1 MSIRRRDVKIS
12 APIPIPQEGADGPGL
27 LHASDQPK
35 VASSQ
40 SIRDS
45 QSSAFR
51 SPPLQTCGMS
61 SYHNSQHSISTA
73 ASRESNTQR
82 RRGSAL
88 KSVMRKIFTRARRS
102 QMGEGETHA
111 GEQFQATKIK
121 RADPDMGPEN
131 GTFITVHDSIRTHG
145 SPPPQ
150 DKASSPRIHRPP
162 KSSERSRFH
171 NYSLQIPTKGPR
183 RRATLPSLLLSDEEA
198 RETVVPIVHSSTT
211 VAASDSGSIHLDG
224 RLRTRSIQANR
235 RSRSA
240 SSLKDASQRTIS
252 STPWRWCSEDI
263 NFWKSSVL
271 DIEQDISP
279 RPATNTATVA
289 PVKEEIG
296 PTEMSG
302 LEHMSDAD
310 REPQPQS
317 ESESESVPEPE
328 PVTEPVIEPEPVTEE
343 GEGEAEADAEPEPEL
358 ETETE
363 METEPEQPEPDHS
376 SEPEA
381 AAPFNVANLMQEA
394 DVTLE
399 QRVITLEVKLM
410 DLELAIAKIQGRG
423 DDAARGGTRDKTQH
437 GFASTQRRPSHG
449 PLAYIPPTASQESL
463 HSASPVMVDG
473 RPTSISTL
481 RAHTCRPAPWQM
493 SSFSIPDVNSISIAQ
508 YSALITLLRREQSA
522 RKALEHQVAQLQEDL
537 QRLVRQGVMSM
548 TTMSS
553 LYPTPSPDS
562 QETRRHRLLRGSLYR
577 NEERPVTESETDTDA
592 DYSDVYSGESPY
604 YRTNLEMT
612 QPRSPVSGMI

>member
-1 MSIRRRDVKIS
+1 MSVHRRDVKIS
-12 APIPIPQEGADGPGL
+12 APISISQEGADGPGL

-45 QSSAFR
+45 QSSVFR

-82 RRGSAL
+82 RRGNAL

-150 DKASSPRIHRPP
+150 DKASSPRIHRLP

-171 NYSLQIPTKGPR
+171 NYNLQIPTKGPR

-198 RETVVPIVHSSTT
+198 RETAVPIVHSSTT
-211 VAASDSGSIHLDG
+211 VAASDSGSIHLEG
-224 RLRTRSIQANR
+224 RLRTRSIQAKR

-263 NFWKSSVL
+263 NFWKTSVL
-271 DIEQDISP
+271 DIEQDVSP
-279 RPATNTATVA
+279 RPATNTTTVA
-289 PVKEEIG
+289 PVKE
-296 PTEMSG
+296 
-302 LEHMSDAD
+302 
-310 REPQPQS
+310 
-317 ESESESVPEPE
+317 
-328 PVTEPVIEPEPVTEE
+328 
-343 GEGEAEADAEPEPEL
+343 
-358 ETETE
+358 E

-381 AAPFNVANLMQEA
+381 AAPFNVANLMQGA

-437 GFASTQRRPSHG
+437 GFASIQHRPSHG

-463 HSASPVMVDG
+463 HSASPMMVDG

-481 RAHTCRPAPWQM
+481 RAHTCRQAPWQM

-537 QRLVRQGVMSM
+537 QRLVRQGVMST

-577 NEERPVTESETDTDA
+577 NEERPVTESETDTDV
-592 DYSDVYSGESPY
+592 DYSDVCSGESPY
-604 YRTNLEMT
+604 YRTNLEMV